1 MKKKNREKEDAGLMG
16 AWNHAQYAG
25 ETEREKHTENSI
37 SKNALTQ
44 CSTCVCVQCTLLY
57 KSFEGLTEV
66 LSYFN
71 ALKERLHKLQNIFLT
86 EYLSLR
92 HRSVPTDSVLGLTDR
107 SLPTRS
113 SASSADLVLGFFSRS
128 GRC

>member
-1 MKKKNREKEDAGLMG
+1 MVYLWKECRAEARVKTENREKENAGLMG

-44 CSTCVCVQCTLLY
+44 CTCVCVQCTLLY
-57 KSFEGLTEV
+57 KSLQGLTEV

-71 ALKERLHKLQNIFLT
+71 AL
-86 EYLSLR
+86 
-92 HRSVPTDSVLGLTDR
+92 
-107 SLPTRS
+107 
-113 SASSADLVLGFFSRS
+113 
-128 GRC
+128 